1 MIDRKITKKELEKIS
16 IKQTIIR
23 TLVVLIGNLIGF
35 FLLSQLDIGIQIS
48 NYTNAIILIIILSII
63 NSLLWIILSNFFIPF
78 LIATLGLG
86 SFILNGIVLF
96 ELGQV
101 FQGIYLTTASVF
113 IAPFVMA
120 IITTILST
128 ILTVD
133 DDTSYYRAVIRN
145 SIRRKAKTVKI
156 YPGLIILE
164 IDGLAKNI
172 INEAIDKGY
181 MPTLKKWIDEK
192 SHIITP
198 WETDLSSQTAA
209 GQAGI
214 LHGNNEDIIAF
225 RWVEKENDNKIVE
238 CVGFSDAP
246 MIEKR
251 ISNGKGL
258 LVDEGASRSNLFSG
272 DTNNIIFTY
281 SKILDFKKS
290 FNSAWYAVYSHPNN
304 FPRIIILGI
313 WEIFIELKS
322 RIVHIFKN
330 IKPRIPRGVKY
341 IFTRA
346 FANVF
351 MREVTTQT
359 LIGDMLVGD
368 VDVAYATYL
377 GYDEVAHHS
386 GIRDQ
391 DVWPVLKSIDM
402 QIHRL
407 KEASRFADRDY
418 YFVIQSDH
426 GQGNGNTFKQ
436 RYGIKFEDYVRSFLP
451 EDMTMISKMDSN
463 KDHFNESFI
472 PYNEHLE
479 QIKEKYHDS
488 FLENT
493 KNIREKYKNVLD
505 YIQGYKPSPNTGKK
519 PEKSEMI
526 VLASGNLSLI
536 YFTQLKKRLNFSEI
550 VRLSPDLIPGLVN
563 HEGIGFILVNS
574 ESGGMVI
581 GKNGIYYLDEDKIEG
596 ENPLKDFG
604 KNAVKHLKRAN
615 KFKYT
620 PDILVNSFYDPETEE
635 ICAFEELV
643 GSHGGLGGTQ
653 TEPFIMHP
661 SDWEIEEELIG
672 AESIYRLLKKE
683 INQMKKR

>member
-1 MIDRKITKKELEKIS
+1 MLDKKIAKKELEKIS
-16 IKQTIIR
+16 IKQTVIR
-23 TLVVLIGNLIGF
+23 TVIVLIGNLLGF
-35 FLLSQLDIGIQIS
+35 FFISQIDIGIYVS
-48 NYTNAIILIIILSII
+48 NYANAIILIMILSII
-63 NSLLWIILSNFFIPF
+63 NSVLWIILSKFFIPF

-86 SFILNGIVLF
+86 SFLLNGIILY
-96 ELGQV
+96 ELVQ
-101 FQGIYLTTASVF
+101 FFPGIYLTTPSIF

-120 IITTILST
+120 IITTLLST

-133 DDTSYYRAVIRN
+133 DDASYYRAVVRN
-145 SIRRKAKTVKI
+145 SIRRKPKNTKK
-156 YPGLIILE
+156 YPGLIIIE
-164 IDGLAKNI
+164 IDGLAKDI
-172 INEAIDKGY
+172 VHEAIQKGF

-192 SHIITP
+192 SHVITP
-198 WETDLSSQTAA
+198 WETDLSSQTAS

-225 RWVEKENDNKIVE
+225 RWVEKDKDNKIVE

-258 LVDEGASRSNLFSG
+258 LVHDGASRSNLFSG
-272 DTNNIIFTY
+272 DTNNVIFTY

-304 FPRIIILGI
+304 FPRIIILGV

-322 RIVHIFKN
+322 RIIHVFKN
-330 IKPRIPRGVKY
+330 INPRISRGFSY

-351 MREVTTQT
+351 MREITTQT

-368 VDVAYATYL
+368 VDVAYSTYL

-386 GIRDQ
+386 GIKDQ
-391 DVWPVLKSIDM
+391 DVWPVLKGIDT

-407 KEASRFADRDY
+407 KEASEFADRYY

-436 RYGIKFEDYVRSFLP
+436 RYGIKFENYVRSFIP

-463 KDHFNESFI
+463 RDHFKDTLI
-472 PYNEHLE
+472 PHNKSIE
-479 QIKEKYHDS
+479 QIKEKYQD
-488 FLENT
+488 T
-493 KNIREKYKNVLD
+493 LD
-505 YIQGYKPSPNTGKK
+505 YIQRHAPSSYTDKK
-519 PEKSEMI
+519 PKESEMI

-536 YFTQLKKRLNFSEI
+536 YFTQLRKRLNFDEI
-550 VRLSPDLIPGLVN
+550 VSLFPDLIPGLVN
-563 HEGIGFILVNS
+563 HEGIGFILVKSKN
-574 ESGGMVI
+574 GGMVI
-581 GKNGIYYLDEDKIEG
+581 GKNGIYYLDEDRIEG
-596 ENPLKDFG
+596 ENPLENFG

-620 PDILVNSFYDPETEE
+620 PDILVNSFYDSETGE
-635 ICAFEELV
+635 ICAFEELI

-653 TEPFIMHP
+653 TKPFILHP

-672 AESIYRLLKKE
+672 AESLYKLLKKE
-683 INQMKKR
+683 ITQLRKR